1 MDKLLKARQRLSA
14 NSKKGFTLVEL
25 IVVIVILAI
34 LVAALTP
41 AILGVISRANRSA
54 DEADVR
60 SILMAA
66 QVAALDETPPS
77 QPDEAR
83 VLKQLV
89 GGNVLPGL
97 HVNLY
102 FDGPMAVS
110 AVAVGST
117 TRSGDTDI
125 TVGRANPTGSTV
137 LVRIAASATS

>member
-1 MDKLLKARQRLSA
+1 M

-66 QVAALDETPPS
+66 QVAALDTTPPS
-77 QPDEAR
+77 MPSETRIKD
-83 VLKQLV
+83 QLQ
-89 GGNVLPGL
+89 GGNVYGGL
-97 HVNLY
+97 EVHLW

-110 AVAVGST
+110 AVGVGST
-117 TRSGDTDI
+117 TRSGDTV
-125 TVGRANPTGSTV
+125 TVGRSNPTGTPGEIVKIPTST
-137 LVRIAASATS
+137 TP